1 MPFVTEDRHGRPA
14 SLQRRLAAAVA
25 IALGAAA
32 VELFGSYLSG
42 SLALLSDAGHVAT
55 DALALGLTLWAMRIS
70 ARPHTPGLSF
80 GYHRLEILAAF
91 LNSLL
96 LFGVAG
102 YILFQAYQRALNPP
116 AVLGS
121 IMLTVALLGLV
132 ANLTMILL
140 LRPWAKDNLNVQA
153 AWLHVWSDTLGSVGV
168 IIGGVVITVSGMSIV
183 DVVAAVFV
191 AALILYGAL
200 RLVRDSIHIFLEGSP
215 WAFAAK
221 DVAIA
226 IREEKRVREVHDLH
240 VWTVTSGLYALSG
253 HLVVD
258 GSLTVDEASKLVAS
272 IRDRL
277 SRRFGIAHATLQV
290 DSVESGLI
298 PEREIR
304 SAEP

>member
-14 SLQRRLAAAVA
+14 SLQRRLAAAVV

-102 YILFQAYQRALNPP
+102 SILYEAYRRALDPP
-116 AVLGS
+116 EVLGPVVLA
-121 IMLTVALLGLV
+121 IAVIGLAGNV
-132 ANLTMILL
+132 TMILL

-215 WAFAAK
+215 RAFAAK
-221 DVAIA
+221 DVATA
-226 IREEKRVREVHDLH
+226 IREENRVREVHDLH

-253 HLVVD
+253 HIVVD

-272 IRDRL
+272 IRNRL

-304 SAEP
+304 SSEP

>member
-1 MPFVTEDRHGRPA
+1 
-14 SLQRRLAAAVA
+14 
-25 IALGAAA
+25 
-32 VELFGSYLSG
+32 
-42 SLALLSDAGHVAT
+42 
-55 DALALGLTLWAMRIS
+55 
-70 ARPHTPGLSF
+70 
-80 GYHRLEILAAF
+80 
-91 LNSLL
+91 
-96 LFGVAG
+96 
-102 YILFQAYQRALNPP
+102 
-116 AVLGS
+116 
-121 IMLTVALLGLV
+121 
-132 ANLTMILL
+132 
-140 LRPWAKDNLNVQA
+140 
-153 AWLHVWSDTLGSVGV
+153 
-168 IIGGVVITVSGMSIV
+168 MSIV

-215 WAFAAK
+215 RAFAAK

>member
-1 MPFVTEDRHGRPA
+1 MQQDPHGRPA
-14 SLQRRLAAAVA
+14 NLRLRLGASVA

-42 SLALLSDAGHVAT
+42 SLALLSDAGHVGT
-55 DALALGLTLWAMRIS
+55 DALALGLTLWAMHVS
-70 ARPHTPGLSF
+70 ARPHTPRLSF

-91 LNSLL
+91 LNALL

-140 LRPWAKDNLNVQA
+140 LRRWAKDNLNVQA

-168 IIGGVVITVSGMSIV
+168 ILGGIVITLSGMGIV
-183 DVVAAVFV
+183 DVIAAVFV
-191 AALILYGAL
+191 ASLILFGAV
-200 RLVRDSIHIFLEGSP
+200 RLVRDSVHIFLEGSP
-215 WAFAAK
+215 RAFTPQ
-221 DVAIA
+221 DVATA
-226 IREEKRVREVHDLH
+226 IREEKAVREVHDLH

-253 HLVVD
+253 HIVVD
-258 GSLTVDEASKLVAS
+258 GSLSVDAASDLVRA
-272 IRDRL
+272 IRERL

-290 DSVESGLI
+290 DSMESGLI

-304 SAEP
+304 SPEP